1 MYGHGNRARSC
12 PGVQSAR
19 LFRRTGFAG
28 ACRSRIVPIGLR
40 GAGKSTIG
48 SRIIISDLC
57 GPNGYRRMEREA
69 LESIL
74 KQILR
79 GTIIYK

>member
-1 MYGHGNRARSC
+1 VA
-12 PGVQSAR
+12 
-19 LFRRTGFAG
+19 AG

-48 SRIIISDLC
+48 FLTIIFGLY
-57 GPNGYRRMEREA
+57 GYRRMEREA

-74 KQILR
+74 KQILH

>member
-1 MYGHGNRARSC
+1 VDAARVVPASF
-12 PGVQSAR
+12 R
-19 LFRRTGFAG
+19 LVF
-28 ACRSRIVPIGLR
+28 R

-48 SRIIISDLC
+48 ALIIIFDLY
-57 GPNGYRRMEREA
+57 GLNGYRRMEREA

>member
-1 MYGHGNRARSC
+1 
-12 PGVQSAR
+12 VD
-19 LFRRTGFAG
+19 AG

-48 SRIIISDLC
+48 SRIIISDLY